1 LTFLE
6 DQTLRMLN
14 SPTTL
19 SLDKFSPKFW
29 HTGQIMAVAGVFN
42 IHPDNLRLGAVR
54 ARGSPGVTLY
64 EADLQ
69 LGSRWTKVCLARQQE
84 FEIAVCKQ

>member
-1 LTFLE
+1 
-6 DQTLRMLN
+6 
-14 SPTTL
+14 
-19 SLDKFSPKFW
+19 
-29 HTGQIMAVAGVFN
+29 MAVAGVFN

-69 LGSRWTKVCLARQQE
+69 LGSRWTKVSLARQQKLDT
-84 FEIAVCKQ
+84 AVCKQIVIDRGFAGDGEKAADKRCIQCSRKHFS